1 VNEGYALRAKL
12 WQPGASPAELTA
24 DDVLARAGAERDGVL
39 WVHITADSVAATS
52 KLLTESFGFHPL
64 AVEDAFSAQERPALQ
79 EYPDA
84 LFLVAPAVVTEPHTE
99 LYQPV
104 AFFVCR
110 SSLVTVTH
118 GGVPVL
124 DRRFDEWLVRSE
136 DITWSPAA
144 LLHVLLDAIVD
155 DYFPASD
162 RIEEEIDGL
171 EDSVY
176 QSSRLDIAEAL
187 RIKRRILEIRRHIAP
202 IRDILNSV
210 LRRDVELVPLDAK
223 PYFQDVYDHALRLTE
238 TVDLNREI
246 LTGVLDAQLAV
257 VSNNLNVVM
266 RFMTAIATILMSMA
280 LIAGVYGMNFAHMPE
295 LQWRWGYAFAWGVM
309 ASIAGL
315 EVWYFR
321 RRGWW

>member
-1 VNEGYALRAKL
+1 VSEEYSVRAKL
-12 WQPGASPAELTA
+12 WRPGKAPEELDEAEA
-24 DDVLARAGAERDGVL
+24 LAQARSEQKGVL
-39 WVHITADSVAATS
+39 WVRVTAHDVDATAT
-52 KLLTESFGFHPL
+52 LLTDSLGFHPL
-64 AVEDAFSAQERPALQ
+64 AVEDVFSPQERPALQ
-79 EYPDA
+79 EYPDT
-84 LFLVAPAVVTEPHTE
+84 LFLVAPVVTPDPRIE
-99 LYQPV
+99 LYHPV
-104 AFFVCR
+104 GFFVGP

-124 DRRFDEWLVRSE
+124 DRRFDEWLARSE
-136 DITWSPAA
+136 DTAWSPPA

-155 DYFPASD
+155 EYFPASD

-202 IRDILNSV
+202 IRDILNSL
-210 LRRDVELVPLDAK
+210 LRRDVALVPLDAK

-280 LIAGVYGMNFAHMPE
+280 LIAGVYGMNFVHMPE